1 MSNLNCAERL
11 VAIFGSQAEVARAF
25 RLDRAV
31 VNNWVKSGY
40 VPARWAMEVERAT
53 GGRVAAVEVLNE
65 AGAKKPVRVKSRPDG
80 ENLFGSIFGS
90 ETMNTY
96 APAKRIQSFH
106 PPQRTL
112 MGPGPTE
119 IHPRVLTTMSQPAIG
134 YLDPIFVEM
143 MEELKSLLRY
153 VFQTNNPLTFPVS
166 GPGSVGMEYCFVN
179 LVRPGDK
186 VVVCKNG
193 VFGGRMIENV
203 ERAGGTAVVVDDEWG
218 APVDPHKLEETLKKN
233 RDARIV
239 AFVHAETST
248 GVQSDAKT
256 LVEIAH
262 KYDTLTIVDAVTSLG
277 GSPVKVDEWN
287 IDAIYSASQKC
298 LSCTPGLSPVS
309 FSERVVEY
317 VKARKDKIHSWFMDM
332 NLLLGYWGSTTR
344 TYHHT
349 APTNSLFA
357 LHEAL
362 VLIREEGLENAWARH
377 QRHHIALKAGLEA
390 MGLKFLV
397 KEQYQLPQMN
407 AVHIPEAIQ
416 NREAEVRKTL
426 LSEFGLEIGA
436 GLGPLAGK
444 IWRIGIMGYSCRPD
458 NVMLCLSA
466 LGSVLADMGLPV
478 HVGDAEAA
486 AHGAYAQLH
495 AKAAAQKQKTR
506 ALPCGAFLFSV
517 SLGHRA
523 AQPAAAPRW
532 STCAAAPECARV
544 RRVAL
549 GFRYGSG
556 TIVSCLISFT

>member
-1 MSNLNCAERL
+1 MNCAERL
-11 VAIFGSQAEVARAF
+11 VALFGSQAEVARRF

-40 VPARWAMEVERAT
+40 VPARWAMEVEQVT
-53 GGRVAAVEVLNE
+53 EGQIAAVEVLNE
-65 AGAKKPVRVKSRPDG
+65 ATARKPLRFKSRPDG
-80 ENLFGSIFGS
+80 ENLFGTALSGS
-90 ETMNTY
+90 DAMMNEF
-96 APAKRIQSFH
+96 APPKRISSFH

-143 MEELKSLLRY
+143 MEELKALLRY
-153 VFQTNNPLTFPVS
+153 AYQTKNPLTFPIS
-166 GPGSVGMEYCFVN
+166 GPGSVGMEFSFVN
-179 LVRPGDK
+179 LVTPGDK
-186 VVVCKNG
+186 VIVCRNG

-203 ERAGGTAVVVDDEWG
+203 ERCGASPIVVEHAWG
-218 APVDPHKLEETLKKN
+218 EPVDPQKLEDALKQHPEV
-233 RDARIV
+233 RLV

-248 GVQSDAKT
+248 GVLSDAKT
-256 LVEIAH
+256 LVDIAH
-262 KYDTLTIVDAVTSLG
+262 RHDALVIVDAVTSLG
-277 GSPVKVDEWN
+277 GSPVLVDEWQ
-287 IDAIYSASQKC
+287 IDAVYSASQKC

-309 FSERVVEY
+309 FSERVVDY

-332 NLLLGYWGSTTR
+332 NLLLGYWGATTR

-362 VLIREEGLENAWARH
+362 LLIREEGLENCWARH

-397 KEQYQLPQMN
+397 KEGYQIPQMN
-407 AVHIPEAIQ
+407 AVNCPEGV
-416 NREAEVRKTL
+416 NEAEVRKRL
-426 LSEFGLEIGA
+426 LNEFGLEIGA

-444 IWRIGIMGYSCRPD
+444 IWRFGLMGYSCRPD

-466 LGSVLADMGLPV
+466 LGSVLDDMGYAV

-486 AHGAYAQLH
+486 AHAAYASMHTKAAQ
-495 AKAAAQKQKTR
+495 AKARKAKTTAR
-506 ALPCGAFLFSV
+506 A
-517 SLGHRA
+517 
-523 AQPAAAPRW
+523 
-532 STCAAAPECARV
+532 
-544 RRVAL
+544 VA
-549 GFRYGSG
+549 
-556 TIVSCLISFT
+556 